1 MSDARSTTLPSMK
14 YTASLAAGL
23 LLAAVAVGC
32 VEQPARPDDC
42 DATAVQRQASLSG
55 DRLDP
60 EALDVC
66 KGQQVTIEITSQRAG
81 DLHLHGYDEEAPEVA
96 VEPGDTATFAFTAAR
111 AGQFVIELH
120 TSNEGEI
127 EVGLLTVHEP

>member
-1 MSDARSTTLPSMK
+1 MK
-14 YTASLAAGL
+14 LTA
-23 LLAAVAVGC
+23 LLAASLLFAGVAVGC
-32 VEQPARPDDC
+32 VEQSAKPDDC
-42 DATAVQRQASLSG
+42 DAEAVQRQASLNG

-60 EALDVC
+60 ESLDVC

-96 VEPGDTATFAFTAAR
+96 VDPGGTAKFAFTATR
-111 AGQFVIELH
+111 AGQFVVELH
-120 TSNEGEI
+120 TASEGEI